1 MPLESLISVN
11 GKNSI
16 LDVSTTKMRKLA
28 GKCGNWRVIST
39 FKIGIIKKDR
49 KLFEFVVWI
58 SGVVISCSNR
68 SNISIFSGVRNRL
81 VNKL

>member
-1 MPLESLISVN
+1 
-11 GKNSI
+11 
-16 LDVSTTKMRKLA
+16 
-28 GKCGNWRVIST
+28 
-39 FKIGIIKKDR
+39 
-49 KLFEFVVWI
+49 VWI